1 LLVDDITVVD
11 DGGEGMPRISRTA
24 SLLTFLMALVATGS
38 EAKVLRSKDNASDV
52 LVFKDADA
60 MRRFGKL
67 TGNAVENGSAIEP
80 LLACRV
86 PQGTNV
92 EVLGSGYRTAF
103 VKVIDGLAYGCQ
115 GTVSLNRVRER

>member
-11 DGGEGMPRISRTA
+11 DGGEGMPRVSRTA